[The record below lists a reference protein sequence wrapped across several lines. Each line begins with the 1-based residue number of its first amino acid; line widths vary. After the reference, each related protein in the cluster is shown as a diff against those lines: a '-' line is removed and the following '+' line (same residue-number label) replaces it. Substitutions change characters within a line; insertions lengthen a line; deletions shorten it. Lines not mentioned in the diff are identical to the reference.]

1 MIYSL
6 EKLNEMADGDN
17 EFINSVIS
25 VFLEEVPEDLA
36 ALETAIEKQDY
47 ENVYKLAHKI
57 KPNVDLLGMEQ
68 TRATALEIETLG
80 KNPENSE
87 DEIVRKFP
95 LLKKDIHQVVSEL
108 KKDFKL

>member
-6 EKLNEMADGDN
+6 DKINEMAEGD
-17 EFINSVIS
+17 EDFVLSVIS
-25 VFLEEVPEDLA
+25 VFLDEVPQDLKDLEA
-36 ALETAIEKQDY
+36 AIAAGDY

-80 KNPENSE
+80 KDASNSS
-87 DEIVRKFP
+87 EIEKRFP
-95 LLKKDIHQVVSEL
+95 MLKKDVLQVISEL
-108 KKDFKL
+108 KKDFHI